1 MYEGHLV
8 CGGER
13 LRDQYMECLNDVKGE
28 WESVFQPIP
37 LIHSDPLFATSGV
50 DLYALGESQAS
61 LTVSQ
66 QHTRLQGDNSVWL
79 LTEKITMSKCFK
91 MSLLLREKKRRTAF
105 SFQHV
110 VWSFVCAFN
119 FILNIF
125 FAMST
130 FRVCETAPAFAG
142 GEAEFACG
150 HFSNFFGKMQYR
162 VVQKNVLT
170 CIYSQPCVSE
180 ILALFFRRC
189 RQSV

>member
-1 MYEGHLV
+1 
-8 CGGER
+8 
-13 LRDQYMECLNDVKGE
+13 MECLNDVKGE

-125 FAMST
+125 
-130 FRVCETAPAFAG
+130 
-142 GEAEFACG
+142 
-150 HFSNFFGKMQYR
+150 
-162 VVQKNVLT
+162 L
-170 CIYSQPCVSE
+170 
-180 ILALFFRRC
+180 RC
-189 RQSV
+189 RLSEYVRLLLLLQVVKRNLLAAIFQTFLVKCSTGWSKKTS